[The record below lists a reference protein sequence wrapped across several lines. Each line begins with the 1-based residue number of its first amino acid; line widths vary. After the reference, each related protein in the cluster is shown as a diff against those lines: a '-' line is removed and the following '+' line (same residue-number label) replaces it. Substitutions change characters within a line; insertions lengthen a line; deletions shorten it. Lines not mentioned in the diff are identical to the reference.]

1 MTIYTK
7 PQRILIVILVSLF
20 ATLSGFAS
28 NIYLSSIPSIA
39 TDLSVSIEAIN
50 LTVTGYMI
58 FQALTP
64 TFWGALSDS
73 QGRRIVYICTLT
85 IYLGACIG
93 LALTKTYAQL
103 LVLRCLQSSGSA
115 STIAMGAG
123 VIGDISSREE
133 RGGYMGYF
141 QAGLLLPVAVGPLVG
156 GALQNALGW
165 HAVFWF
171 LTVYGAVCLLL
182 LIVLLPETLKSLVG
196 DGSVPL
202 KGVWT
207 RSLLGAVQQRRLK
220 RMKPSADHEAQVET
234 TKAPPGKRL
243 DLLGPFRILL
253 SYEAAIAIFFI
264 GIHYTVWQMVLTILP
279 TLFESTYRLSSLQT
293 GLVYIANGA
302 GCIIGTALTGK
313 ILDADYR
320 RIKVRYT
327 DDPSAFP
334 LKSARLRLIWVYAPM
349 QCAAVLVFG
358 WTLDKGNL
366 EKRNVSFSKDGGMRV
381 GVKGMKEE
389 DYADKTQDYLVK
401 AWNYS
406 SLPAYKSRLWNKE
419 EQVRQKA
426 EAKNRKK
433 YGSSPAVRP
442 ASARSTS
449 GAPDV
454 NVPRETRAS
463 RSRSSGPGAF
473 PDD

>member
-358 WTLDKGNL
+358 WTLDKGVSMAVPIVCL
-366 EKRNVSFSKDGGMRV
+366 FFLGWTAISIQSIVSTFLVDVYTEKS
-381 GVKGMKEE
+381 
-389 DYADKTQDYLVK
+389 
-401 AWNYS
+401 
-406 SLPAYKSRLWNKE
+406 
-419 EQVRQKA
+419 
-426 EAKNRKK
+426 
-433 YGSSPAVRP
+433 
-442 ASARSTS
+442 ASAMAALNLVRCLL
-449 GAPDV
+449 GAAGTAAVAPCV
-454 NVPRETRAS
+454 GAMNVGWTMTLLAGVMVVGMGLIGLLLYVPS
-463 RSRSSGPGAF
+463 RRNAF
-473 PDD
+473 